1 MIREEHAIECDMDE
15 DCTCGGISR
24 PWIPCNNCDE
34 MWCTK
39 HEKHAFECECED
51 MAIGEEMSDNIRE
64 IIESGQAPGLI
75 IRHPAGQS
83 RYVSTLA
90 RYPGDPN
97 ANVSSVTE
105 AERKAEAQ
113 GKKLIN
119 IDDVDPGNRKTKVKD
134 PSFKE
139 MLSKTLTE

>member
-1 MIREEHAIECDMDE
+1 MNDV
-15 DCTCGGISR
+15 
-24 PWIPCNNCDE
+24 
-34 MWCTK
+34 
-39 HEKHAFECECED
+39 
-51 MAIGEEMSDNIRE
+51 SDNIRE

-75 IRHPAGQS
+75 VRHPAGQS
-83 RYVSTLA
+83 KYISSLA

-97 ANVSSVTE
+97 ANVSSITE

-119 IDDVDPGNRKTKVKD
+119 VEDVDPGNRTKKVKD

-139 MLSKTLTE
+139 LLSKTLTE